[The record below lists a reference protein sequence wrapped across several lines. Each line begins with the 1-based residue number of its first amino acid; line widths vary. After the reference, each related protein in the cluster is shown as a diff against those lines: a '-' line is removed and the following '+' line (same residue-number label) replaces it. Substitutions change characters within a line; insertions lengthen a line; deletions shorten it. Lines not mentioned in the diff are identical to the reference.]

1 MRNWLKN
8 LPLRGKCML
17 TVLLIEAMMFALLVG
32 NSVRLNNAE
41 LQMQTR
47 QRVQEISQTLVAAI
61 GPWLA
66 QHDEATVYEILLA
79 RHRQSQ
85 LTGITL
91 LNPAGKP
98 IQQIGSAPSTRDFQ
112 LTQPI
117 YYNSRPY
124 GHLQVVL
131 SGASIEQMRAAHLRE
146 SALLAGLALVLTGLL
161 LYWTMGWTVRR
172 LEALSKIGTRMAKG
186 DLYVSLPPDG
196 KDEVG
201 RLTQSFNR
209 MVESVRAS
217 VERARENEA
226 RFHAIA
232 DYTYDIELWL
242 SPEGKLLWVN
252 PSVERILGYTVAE
265 CMGRVGFPVDI
276 VHPAD
281 RTAAEFQLR
290 QALRGTSGQGYS
302 FRVCRKDGG
311 HFWAITNW
319 QPIHDISGAYLGI
332 RASIHDVND
341 LKATEANLREA
352 LTELRAAEYLQ
363 TQYLKESEQE
373 RARLVSLLSAMN
385 LGILFV
391 ADDATVIY
399 HNATF
404 NHMWLIDEH
413 TELIGMPVQSV
424 LTQST
429 STLARPDHFSRHLE
443 SVLEAREP
451 SSSFEIQMADG
462 RVITELDYPV
472 RDQQGRFIGHLWIYE
487 DITRERQTAEQLVFL
502 AERDALTGLYNRH
515 RFQQELNRTMI
526 ESERKKTLCAVM
538 FFDLDEFKS
547 VNDTYGHRAGDAL
560 LIRVAGEIS
569 SLVRKNE
576 VLARL
581 GGDEFAILLPTVN
594 DDEAERLAERVVRAV
609 AQIPFQYEGQNL
621 RLTTSLG
628 IAYFPSQAADSDELV
643 AKADI
648 AMYQA
653 KQAGKNAWRVYSAD
667 LDAHHEIRA
676 RLSWSE
682 RIGNAFNQ
690 GLFQLHFQGIYHVSE
705 GGFSHL
711 EALVRMRDELDIEQ
725 IIMPDRFIPVAE
737 KSGLIVDID
746 RWVIR
751 EVMKLLV
758 DNAETTAIA
767 VNLSGRSVNDA
778 TLPQYISEQLRV
790 SNVSPHRL
798 IIEISESVAVTDVH
812 DAQRLIESLH
822 QIGCRV
828 CLDDFGAGFASFAY
842 LKHLNAD
849 TIKIDGKFIRN
860 LHLDIENQVFVRAMI
875 DVGRGL
881 GKTLMAEC
889 VEDAKVL
896 ALLRSY
902 GVDLVQGFYLDSPTA
917 DHPQLNTPQ
926 SEAETAS

>member
-1 MRNWLKN
+1 MQNGLN
-8 LPLRGKCML
+8 NISLRAKCML
-17 TVLLIEAMMFALLVG
+17 TVLTIQTLMIAILVG
-32 NSVRLNNAE
+32 HSVQLNNAE
-41 LQMQTR
+41 LQTQAR
-47 QRVQEISQTLVAAI
+47 QRVQEITRTLVAAV
-61 GPWLA
+61 GPWLSQQDDTSA
-66 QHDEATVYEILLA
+66 RNILATRYN
-79 RHRQSQ
+79 QGQ
-85 LTGITL
+85 LTAVTL
-91 LNPAGKP
+91 RNNAGRVIHHMGADASP
-98 IQQIGSAPSTRDFQ
+98 GDFQ
-112 LTQPI
+112 LTQAV
-117 YYNSRPY
+117 YFSGQKY
-124 GHLQVVL
+124 GDLKVVL
-131 SGASIEQMRAAHLRE
+131 PGAFLQQMRNAHLRE
-146 SALLAGLALVLTGLL
+146 SALIAVGALGLTALL

-172 LEALSKIGTRMAKG
+172 IEALSQAGHNMAQG
-186 DLYVSLPPDG
+186 DLYATLPPDG
-196 KDEVG
+196 RDEVG
-201 RLTQSFNR
+201 RLATTFNR
-209 MVESVRAS
+209 MMQSVRDS

-265 CMGRVGFPVDI
+265 CMGRIGFPVDI
-276 VHPAD
+276 VHPSD

-319 QPIHDISGAYLGI
+319 QPIHDVSGTYLGI

-352 LTELRAAEYLQ
+352 LTELRAAENLQ

-391 ADDATVIY
+391 AADATVIY

-404 NHMWLIDEH
+404 SHMWLIDERA
-413 TELIGMPVQSV
+413 ELIGLPVQAV
-424 LTQST
+424 LAQSS
-429 STLARPDHFSRHLE
+429 STLARPDHFSRHLV
-443 SVLEAREP
+443 SVLEAREA
-451 SSSFEIQMADG
+451 SNSFEIQMADG

-487 DITRERQTAEQLVFL
+487 DITRERQTAEQMVFL

-515 RFQQELNRTMI
+515 RFQQELSRTMM
-526 ESERKKTLCAVM
+526 ECERKKSLCAVM

-569 SLVRKNE
+569 ALVRKNE

-581 GGDEFAILLPTVN
+581 GGDEFAILLPTVS

-609 AQIPFQYEGQNL
+609 AQIPFQFEGQTL

-628 IAYFPSQAADSDELV
+628 IAYFPTQAADSDELV

-653 KQAGKNAWRVYSAD
+653 KQSGKNAWRVYCAD

-690 GLFQLHFQGIYHVSE
+690 GLFQLHFQGIYGANE

-711 EALVRMRDELDIEQ
+711 EALVRMRDELDLEQ

-737 KSGLIVDID
+737 KSGLIIDID

-751 EVMKLLV
+751 EVLKLLAL
-758 DNAETTAIA
+758 NTRISAIA
-767 VNLSGRSVNDA
+767 VNLSARSIGESSLA
-778 TLPQYISEQLRV
+778 QYIAEQLRLSGV
-790 SNVSPHRL
+790 KPQRL
-798 IIEISESVAVTDVH
+798 IIEISESVAVSDVH

-822 QIGCRV
+822 QLGCRV

-842 LKHLNAD
+842 LKHLNVD
-849 TIKIDGKFIRN
+849 TVKIDGQFIRN
-860 LHLDIENQVFVRAMI
+860 LHIDTENQVFVRAMI
-875 DVGRGL
+875 DVARGL
-881 GKTLMAEC
+881 GKTIMAEY

-896 ALLRSY
+896 AILRGF
-902 GVDLVQGFYLDSPTA
+902 GVDLVQGFYLDSPSA
-917 DHPQLNTPQ
+917 DHPQLKMP
-926 SEAETAS
+926 EAESESIC

>member
-1 MRNWLKN
+1 MQKWLKN
-8 LPLRGKCML
+8 LSLRYKVIL
-17 TVLLIEAMMFALLVG
+17 TALLIESTMFAILVG
-32 NSVRLNNAE
+32 YSAHLNNAD
-41 LQMQTR
+41 LQNQGR
-47 QRVQEISQTLVAAI
+47 QRVQEISQTLVAAL
-61 GPWLA
+61 GPWLS
-66 QHDEATVYEILLA
+66 QSDDSSVRNILVT
-79 RHRQSQ
+79 RYNQDQ
-85 LTGITL
+85 LTTITVRDNFGRVL
-91 LNPAGKP
+91 HQMGGGARGGDFALTRP
-98 IQQIGSAPSTRDFQ
+98 IHFSGRK
-112 LTQPI
+112 
-117 YYNSRPY
+117 Y
-124 GHLQVVL
+124 GELDVVL
-131 SGASIEQMRAAHLRE
+131 SGAFIRQMRTAHLRE
-146 SALLAGLALVLTGLL
+146 SAWIALGALGLTALL
-161 LYWTMGWTVRR
+161 LYWTMSRIVRR
-172 LEALSKIGTRMAKG
+172 LEGLSRASHSMAQG
-186 DLYVSLPPDG
+186 DLYVALPEDG
-196 KDEVG
+196 RDEVG
-201 RLTQSFNR
+201 RLVTTFNQ
-209 MVESVRAS
+209 MMQSVRTS

-252 PSVERILGYTVAE
+252 PSVERILGYTVSE
-265 CMGRVGFPVDI
+265 CMERLNFPVDI
-276 VHPAD
+276 VHPSD

-319 QPIHDISGAYLGI
+319 QPIHDISGTYQGI

-341 LKATEANLREA
+341 QKATEANLREA
-352 LTELRAAEYLQ
+352 LSELRIAENLQ

-391 ADDATVIY
+391 AADGKVIY

-404 NHMWLIDEH
+404 NHMWLIDERAA
-413 TELIGMPVQSV
+413 LIGLPVQSV
-424 LTQST
+424 LAQSA
-429 STLARPDHFSRHLE
+429 STLARPDHFSKHLL
-443 SVLEAREP
+443 SVLEAREI
-451 SSSFEIQMADG
+451 SNSFEIQMADG

-472 RDQQGRFIGHLWIYE
+472 RDLEGEFIGHLWIYE
-487 DITRERQTAEQLVFL
+487 DITRERQTAEQLVYL

-515 RFQQELNRTMI
+515 RFQQELNRTMM
-526 ESERKKTLCAVM
+526 ECERKKSLCAVM

-569 SLVRKNE
+569 ALVRKNE

-581 GGDEFAILLPTVN
+581 GGDEFAILLPTVSDN
-594 DDEAERLAERVVRAV
+594 EAEQLAERVVRAV
-609 AQIPFQYEGQNL
+609 AQIPFLFEGQSL
-621 RLTTSLG
+621 RLTASLG

-653 KQAGKNAWRVYSAD
+653 KQAGKNAWRVYCAD
-667 LDAHHEIRA
+667 LDAHHEIRV

-690 GLFQLHFQGIYHVSE
+690 GLFQLHFQGIYWAKA

-711 EALVRMRDELDIEQ
+711 EALVRMRDELDLEQ

-751 EVMKLLV
+751 EVLQLLTL
-758 DNAETTAIA
+758 NSHIPAIA
-767 VNLSGRSVNDA
+767 VNLSGRSVSES
-778 TLPQYISEQLRV
+778 TLVQYIGDQLRIYGV
-790 SNVSPHRL
+790 EPHRL
-798 IIEISESVAVTDVH
+798 IVEITESVAVTDLH
-812 DAQRLIESLH
+812 DAQRLIEALRLL
-822 QIGCRV
+822 GCRI

-842 LKHLNAD
+842 LRHLNVD
-849 TIKIDGKFIRN
+849 TIKIDGQFIRN
-860 LHLDIENQVFVRAMI
+860 LHIDTDNQVFVRAMI
-875 DVGRGL
+875 DVARGL
-881 GKTLMAEC
+881 GKTIMAEY

-896 ALLRSY
+896 TILKNL
-902 GVDLVQGFYLDSPTA
+902 GVDLVQGFYLDIPSA
-917 DHPQLNTPQ
+917 DHPQLKMPQ
-926 SEAETAS
+926 AESEPVG

>member
-1 MRNWLKN
+1 MQNGLN
-8 LPLRGKCML
+8 NISLRAKCML
-17 TVLLIEAMMFALLVG
+17 TVLMIQTLMFAILVG
-32 NSVRLNNAE
+32 HSVQLNNAE
-41 LQMQTR
+41 LQTQAR
-47 QRVQEISQTLVAAI
+47 QRVQEITRNLVAAV
-61 GPWLA
+61 GPWLSQQDNTSA
-66 QHDEATVYEILLA
+66 RNILET
-79 RHRQSQ
+79 RYNQGQ
-85 LTGITL
+85 LTAITL
-91 LNPAGKP
+91 CNNAGRV
-98 IQQIGSAPSTRDFQ
+98 IHHMGAGASPSDFQ
-112 LTQPI
+112 LTQAV
-117 YYNSRPY
+117 YFSGQKY
-124 GHLQVVL
+124 GELKVVL
-131 SGASIEQMRAAHLRE
+131 SGGYIHQMRNAHLRE
-146 SALLAGLALVLTGLL
+146 SALIAVGALGLTALL

-172 LEALSKIGTRMAKG
+172 IEALSQAGHNMAQG
-186 DLYVSLPPDG
+186 DLYVTLPPDSR
-196 KDEVG
+196 DEVG
-201 RLTQSFNR
+201 RLVTTFNR
-209 MVESVRAS
+209 MMQSVRDS

-265 CMGRVGFPVDI
+265 CMGWIGFPVNI
-276 VHPAD
+276 VHPSD

-319 QPIHDISGAYLGI
+319 QPIHDVSGTYQGI

-352 LTELRAAEYLQ
+352 LTELRAAENLQ

-391 ADDATVIY
+391 AADATVIY

-404 NHMWLIDEH
+404 NRMWLIDERA
-413 TELIGMPVQSV
+413 ELIGLPVQAV
-424 LTQST
+424 LAQSA
-429 STLARPDHFSRHLE
+429 STLARPDHFSRHLV
-443 SVLEAREP
+443 SVLEAREV
-451 SSSFEIQMADG
+451 SNSFEIQMADG

-472 RDQQGRFIGHLWIYE
+472 RDQQGCFIGHLWIYE

-515 RFQQELNRTMI
+515 RFQQELNRTMM
-526 ESERKKTLCAVM
+526 ECERKKSLCAVM

-569 SLVRKNE
+569 ALVRKNE

-581 GGDEFAILLPTVN
+581 GGDEFAILLPAVS

-609 AQIPFQYEGQNL
+609 AQIPFQFEGQTL

-628 IAYFPSQAADSDELV
+628 IAYFPTQAADSDELV

-653 KQAGKNAWRVYSAD
+653 KQAGKNAWRVYCAD
-667 LDAHHEIRA
+667 LDANHEIRA

-690 GLFQLHFQGIYHVSE
+690 GLFQLHFQGVYGASE

-711 EALVRMRDELDIEQ
+711 EALVRMRDELDLEQ

-737 KSGLIVDID
+737 KSGLIIDID

-751 EVMKLLV
+751 EVLKLLAL
-758 DNAETTAIA
+758 NTRISAIA
-767 VNLSGRSVNDA
+767 VNLSGRSIGESSLA
-778 TLPQYISEQLRV
+778 QYIAEQLRLSGV
-790 SNVSPHRL
+790 KPQRL
-798 IIEISESVAVTDVH
+798 IIEISESAAVTDVH

-822 QIGCRV
+822 QLGCHV

-842 LKHLNAD
+842 LKHLNVD
-849 TIKIDGKFIRN
+849 TVKIDGQFIRN
-860 LHLDIENQVFVRAMI
+860 LHIDTENQVFVRAMI
-875 DVGRGL
+875 DVARGL
-881 GKTLMAEC
+881 GKTIMAEY

-896 ALLRSY
+896 ALLRGF
-902 GVDLVQGFYLDSPTA
+902 GVDLVQGFYLDSPSA
-917 DHPQLNTPQ
+917 DHPQLRMPQ
-926 SEAETAS
+926 AESESVG